1 MDKKLASIIRDH
13 DFELIELTLKEPNIF
28 QTLSI
33 ERMEIRHS
41 NFIAYILDPRESH
54 GLGDVVIRKLLRD
67 IFSDTKVSSRDIF
80 DADTLNLQNIEI
92 RREWR
97 NIDLLLILDE
107 DVVVIE
113 NKVDTSDHSDQ
124 LKKYK
129 EIASDTF
136 RDKNIHYVY
145 LTPFGNDPL
154 DTEHGKYYIN
164 YSYDQLANILD
175 SILNLHKNSIS
186 QKIYFYLAD
195 YLITVKRELLMNDE
209 LSKLA
214 SKVYKA
220 HKEAFDFI
228 IEHKPEPAEILYPYF
243 SDAIKAA
250 GFVEGSRNK
259 GVVRFTT
266 EELKN
271 KLPAS
276 GQGWPDK
283 EIFLFEIDYFWS
295 KTSAIFKACIAPSD
309 DPEVIEKLHQVV
321 KKSKHYKA
329 PQGKK
334 WLVFCSEKTKFNAS
348 EMINED
354 PDEIKKKVEEIVNKI
369 KPEATEISKL
379 IQDNLNSVVSGT

>member
-1 MDKKLASIIRDH
+1 MENKLASIIRDH
-13 DFELIELTLKEPNIF
+13 DFEMMELALKEPNIF
-28 QTLSI
+28 QSLSI

-67 IFSDTKVSSRDIF
+67 IFSDMKINSRDIF

-113 NKVDTSDHSDQ
+113 NKVDSLDHSDQ

-129 EIASDTF
+129 EIATSVF
-136 RDKNIHYVY
+136 SGKNIHYVY
-145 LTPFGNDPL
+145 LTPFGNDPM
-154 DTEHGKYYIN
+154 DAEHGKYYIN
-164 YSYDQLANILD
+164 YSYDQLANIID
-175 SILNLHKNSIS
+175 SILKLYKNSIS
-186 QKIYFYLAD
+186 QKIYFYLSD
-195 YLITVKRELLMNDE
+195 YLTTVKRELLMNDE
-209 LSKLA
+209 LNKLA
-214 SKVYKA
+214 AKVYKA

-228 IEHKPEPAEILYPYF
+228 IEHKPDPAEIIYPYF
-243 SDAIKAA
+243 SEAISAA

-266 EELKN
+266 EKLKAA
-271 KLPAS
+271 LPAI

-295 KTSAIFKACIAPSD
+295 NSSANFKACIAPSD
-309 DPEVIEKLHQVV
+309 NSKMVDILHQVA
-321 KKSKHYKA
+321 KKSAYYRA

-334 WLVFCSEKTKFNAS
+334 WLVFCSDKTKFNAS

-354 PDEIKKKVEEIVNKI
+354 PDEIKRKVAEIVNKI
-369 KPEATEISKL
+369 KPMADEISGV
-379 IQDNLNSVVSGT
+379 IENNLTGLLAVK